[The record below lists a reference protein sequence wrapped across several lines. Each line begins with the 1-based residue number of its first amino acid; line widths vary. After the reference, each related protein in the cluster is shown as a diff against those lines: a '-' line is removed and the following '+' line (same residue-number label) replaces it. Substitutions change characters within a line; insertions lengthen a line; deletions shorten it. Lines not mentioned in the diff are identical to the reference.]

1 MSEFG
6 VFVGL
11 KGSDLIGMVNI
22 CWEILRMQRD
32 RQGGDCF

>member
-6 VFVGL
+6 VFVGP
-11 KGSDLIGMVNI
+11 KGSDLTGMVNT
-22 CWEILRMQRD
+22 CWEISRMQRD